1 MYHKDISEENKKKL
15 EKIKIIIQNILRE
28 QNYND
33 FKPIFGFKRQTD
45 ISGNPVNDISFKFN
59 QDNVI
64 YSISIGIIDK

>member
-1 MYHKDISEENKKKL
+1 MYHKDISEENKEKL
-15 EKIKIIIQNILRE
+15 EKIKKIIQNILRE

-33 FKPIFGFKRQTD
+33 FKPIFGFRRQTD

-64 YSISIGIIDK
+64 YSISIGILDK